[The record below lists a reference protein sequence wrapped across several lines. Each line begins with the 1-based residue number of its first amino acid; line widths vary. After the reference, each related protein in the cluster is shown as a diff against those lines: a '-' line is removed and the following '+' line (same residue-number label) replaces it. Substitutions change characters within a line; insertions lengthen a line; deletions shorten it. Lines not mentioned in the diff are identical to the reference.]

1 MKDIITQNK
10 KEGGEGAFL
19 FDTPLDA
26 DLGVGG
32 NRGENNYVGE
42 KVEDGVGEPEGET
55 LFLKSGD
62 DEVVVNGVKSF
73 AVVGEEDE
81 SFLVFLDFP
90 VVGFVESPK
99 MIGHLTSG

>member
-10 KEGGEGAFL
+10 KKGGEGASL
-19 FDTPLDA
+19 FDTPFDA
-26 DLGVGG
+26 DLGVWGNGG
-32 NRGENNYVGE
+32 GDNYVCE
-42 KVEDGVGEPEGET
+42 KVVDGVGEPEGET
-55 LFLKSGD
+55 LFLKRGD
-62 DEVVVNGVKSF
+62 DEVVVNGVKGF

-90 VVGFVESPK
+90 VVRLVETPK